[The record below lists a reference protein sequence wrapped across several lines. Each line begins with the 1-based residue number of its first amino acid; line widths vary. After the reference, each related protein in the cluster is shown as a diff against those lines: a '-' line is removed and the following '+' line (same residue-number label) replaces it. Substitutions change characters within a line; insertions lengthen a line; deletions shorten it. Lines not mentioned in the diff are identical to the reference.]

1 MNVAA
6 WMISGALALL
16 FLASGAV
23 KLARPRE
30 KLIASGMAFA
40 ADFRPGAVKAIGA
53 LEVLAAIGLIVPAA
67 TGIGAWLSP
76 LAAGGLVALMTGAII
91 THLCRHERRATVV
104 NIVLLALSALAAAGH
119 LVRAQS

>member
-1 MNVAA
+1 
-6 WMISGALALL
+6 MISGALALL

-67 TGIGAWLSP
+67 IGIGAWLSP

-91 THLCRHERRATVV
+91 THLRRHERRATVV

-119 LVRAQS
+119 LVLAQS